1 MADPKIKWSAPL
13 VRKQFLEFFEKKG
26 HTIGMWRGSCSQDA
40 FFPVWDRATG
50 THYAVFSLFSGD
62 LKLTYELLQCPLPRW
77 YPTMTQPSSSRML
90 G

>member
-40 FFPVWDRATG
+40 FFPVWDCTAAAESKSRLALIMLSYLRFLG
-50 THYAVFSLFSGD
+50 I
-62 LKLTYELLQCPLPRW
+62 
-77 YPTMTQPSSSRML
+77 SS
-90 G
+90 